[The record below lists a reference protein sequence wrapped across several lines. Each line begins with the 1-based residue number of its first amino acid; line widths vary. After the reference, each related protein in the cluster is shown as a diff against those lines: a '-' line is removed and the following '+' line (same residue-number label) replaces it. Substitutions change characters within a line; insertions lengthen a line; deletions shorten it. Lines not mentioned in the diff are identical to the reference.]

1 MPPSHTFLLES
12 SQKMT
17 LTSPEG
23 PLLPRAWK
31 ADEEK
36 EATLFADVPLID
48 ENDPA
53 TKMVSPSA
61 HPAFIF
67 SPASVEPS
75 AAHERRV
82 EVDGSKETVEELK
95 RSRPANVPASPTC
108 PMRSKLTFE
117 RAACAGRA
125 AC

>member
-1 MPPSHTFLLES
+1 MPPTHTFLLES

-67 SPASVEPS
+67 SPASVEPRRVREPS
-75 AAHERRV
+75 AARERRV

-95 RSRPANVPASPTC
+95 RSRPANVPASPT
-108 PMRSKLTFE
+108 
-117 RAACAGRA
+117 
-125 AC
+125 